1 MHVSVRPEGN
11 GLEWAWAAGVELVV
25 SEQAPT
31 RKVITS
37 AAMRARRRMLVEN
50 DDRGEQGTQ
59 SKMRSV
65 AALRRSIGAP
75 SSGSEGPVSSLGSHS
90 KVEEMSAEDRSGWR
104 S

>member
-11 GLEWAWAAGVELVV
+11 GLEWVWAAGVELVV
-25 SEQAPT
+25 LEQALT

-37 AAMRARRRMLVEN
+37 TAMSARRRMLVEN

-65 AALRRSIGAP
+65 AALKRSIGARASRQQP
-75 SSGSEGPVSSLGSHS
+75 
-90 KVEEMSAEDRSGWR
+90 A
-104 S
+104 